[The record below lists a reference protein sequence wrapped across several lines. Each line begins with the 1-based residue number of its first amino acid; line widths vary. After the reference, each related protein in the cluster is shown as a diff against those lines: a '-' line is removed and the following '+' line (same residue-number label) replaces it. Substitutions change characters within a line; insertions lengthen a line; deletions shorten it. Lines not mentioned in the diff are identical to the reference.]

1 MSVVDLSLGFVYYV
15 IVAELCPPVAE
26 VLEGI
31 HNIVDIV
38 VVFVR
43 EGGKLLRALY
53 LGVGN
58 GVVIQVKCTFGKI
71 YIRSYIA
78 GADRSGAAFYADV
91 VRADGGAYYGEILV
105 CEAVLVVVAGVYGY
119 AVSHRNFHFF
129 QQVFVYNTLV
139 GAFRHSAGG
148 DCEQIHAV
156 RYGIRLCNKVAG
168 PCVDAVRAYSPLYV
182 VLRPQGFNVAFGQAE
197 GGEHL
202 YIHELLLIQI
212 FIAGVFHIRCCG
224 LETGEKRYGESYEY
238 GYGKKTVFA
247 VFYFPYEIFS

>member
-78 GADRSGAAFYADV
+78 GADGS
-91 VRADGGAYYGEILV
+91 
-105 CEAVLVVVAGVYGY
+105 
-119 AVSHRNFHFF
+119 
-129 QQVFVYNTLV
+129 
-139 GAFRHSAGG
+139 
-148 DCEQIHAV
+148 
-156 RYGIRLCNKVAG
+156 
-168 PCVDAVRAYSPLYV
+168 
-182 VLRPQGFNVAFGQAE
+182 
-197 GGEHL
+197 
-202 YIHELLLIQI
+202 
-212 FIAGVFHIRCCG
+212 
-224 LETGEKRYGESYEY
+224 
-238 GYGKKTVFA
+238 
-247 VFYFPYEIFS
+247 